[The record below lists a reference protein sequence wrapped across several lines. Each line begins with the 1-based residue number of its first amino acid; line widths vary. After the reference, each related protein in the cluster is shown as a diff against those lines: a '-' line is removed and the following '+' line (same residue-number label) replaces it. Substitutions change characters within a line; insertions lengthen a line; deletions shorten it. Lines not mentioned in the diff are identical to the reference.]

1 MKNYLM
7 LAALGAI
14 FGIGFRF
21 IQQPSSNVNQP
32 STEPV
37 AETQPVSQDPSQ
49 PVSQDPSQPVSQDSS
64 QPVSQDPSQPVSQDS
79 SQPVSQD
86 SSQPVSQDSSQPVS
100 QDPSQPSD
108 SPGFYDPCAHGN
120 QCRNDPPTIEKQLE
134 KVGDKLN
141 PSNPDSA
148 PRELGRKLDPT
159 SW

>member
-1 MKNYLM
+1 M
-7 LAALGAI
+7 LAALGTI

-21 IQQPSSNVNQP
+21 IQQPSINVNQP

-49 PVSQDPSQPVSQDSS
+49 P
-64 QPVSQDPSQPVSQDS
+64 
-79 SQPVSQD
+79 
-86 SSQPVSQDSSQPVS
+86 
-100 QDPSQPSD
+100 SD
-108 SPGFYDPCAHGN
+108 SPGFYNPCAHGN
-120 QCRNDPPTIEKQLE
+120 QCRNDPPTIEQQLE

>member
-7 LAALGAI
+7 LAALGTI

-21 IQQPSSNVNQP
+21 IQQPSINVNQP

-49 PVSQDPSQPVSQDSS
+49 PVSQDFSQPVSQDF
-64 QPVSQDPSQPVSQDS
+64 
-79 SQPVSQD
+79 
-86 SSQPVSQDSSQPVS
+86 SQPVS

-108 SPGFYDPCAHGN
+108 SPGFYNPCAHGN
-120 QCRNDPPTIEKQLE
+120 QCRNDPPTIEQQLE